1 MLGRIA
7 GTGAGASISLLACD
21 ARACEALSGS
31 GGVAVGLAL
40 VVVAAGGT
48 AAAGSARACSS
59 ASLQRGKSSGARF
72 HSNDFEKNFTPL

>member
-48 AAAGSARACSS
+48 MLARRM
-59 ASLQRGKSSGARF
+59 RGEDAEGAKR
-72 HSNDFEKNFTPL
+72 